1 LIDWLRGE
9 RRHGNTLGNGD
20 LDEAAW
26 TAVIQAR
33 GNRSF
38 EADWFMML
46 TIQRYYADDF
56 VAAHRYA
63 KISAGLQPF
72 CAGFV
77 TRSEHALFFAL
88 ATAALYPQATP
99 EQRAEYDADLAT
111 IRDSMTRWVALC
123 PENHEHSRLLVEAEC
138 ARLRGARME
147 AADLYDRAIAAA
159 RAQGFLNIE
168 ALSTELAA
176 CFWLRDGKPDFGRI
190 YLEKALHIYETWGA
204 HGKVADLVA
213 KHGLN
218 RAGSATVS
226 VTASSTTIG
235 PSAGTA
241 ERSDEL
247 DLAALLK
254 ASQALAGEIV
264 LERLLL
270 KLMDIIRENAGAESV
285 VLLLESNGE
294 FLVQGVKT
302 AAGVSRVLAAE
313 PLRQSVAC
321 SHGIAN
327 YVLRTSELVVLDDA
341 AQHGKF
347 RNDSYVRN
355 RRPKSVFCAPVAHQG
370 KLIGAVYLENNQ
382 VAGAF
387 TPDRLEALNILM
399 SQVAVS
405 IDNATLYSRQEQQ
418 SRAIEAANVTLTN
431 EVAERKRAEAELS
444 RYKDHLEELV
454 NERTRELEDAQGRL
468 VELSRRAGMA
478 EIASGVLHNVG
489 NVMNS
494 VNVGASVAREAVTA
508 LPVEG
513 LTRAVGLLDENADRL
528 AEYLTADTVGR
539 KLPDYLRKL
548 GAALAEEKHRILR
561 NIDQVS
567 EHLEHMKKIIAAQQ
581 SYAKVNGV
589 TEVCSLEEIAESA
602 LAINQAALRSAKIE
616 VVRSYEKLPAVLADR
631 HQIMQILVNLVS
643 NGKHA
648 LEEVERP
655 DRQLFVSI
663 AKVDG
668 GIRIEVRDN
677 GAGIASENLPRIF
690 THGFTTKKTGH
701 GFGLHNCANAAQQMD
716 GSLTVHSEGRGKG
729 ASFVLRLPAEFAEE
743 PGSGAG
749 LRAGGERA

>member
-1 LIDWLRGE
+1 
-9 RRHGNTLGNGD
+9 
-20 LDEAAW
+20 
-26 TAVIQAR
+26 
-33 GNRSF
+33 
-38 EADWFMML
+38 
-46 TIQRYYADDF
+46 
-56 VAAHRYA
+56 
-63 KISAGLQPF
+63 
-72 CAGFV
+72 
-77 TRSEHALFFAL
+77 
-88 ATAALYPQATP
+88 
-99 EQRAEYDADLAT
+99 
-111 IRDSMTRWVALC
+111 
-123 PENHEHSRLLVEAEC
+123 
-138 ARLRGARME
+138 
-147 AADLYDRAIAAA
+147 
-159 RAQGFLNIE
+159 
-168 ALSTELAA
+168 
-176 CFWLRDGKPDFGRI
+176 
-190 YLEKALHIYETWGA
+190 
-204 HGKVADLVA
+204 
-213 KHGLN
+213 
-218 RAGSATVS
+218 
-226 VTASSTTIG
+226 
-235 PSAGTA
+235 
-241 ERSDEL
+241 
-247 DLAALLK
+247 
-254 ASQALAGEIV
+254 
-264 LERLLL
+264 
-270 KLMDIIRENAGAESV
+270 
-285 VLLLESNGE
+285 
-294 FLVQGVKT
+294 
-302 AAGVSRVLAAE
+302 
-313 PLRQSVAC
+313 
-321 SHGIAN
+321 
-327 YVLRTSELVVLDDA
+327 
-341 AQHGKF
+341 
-347 RNDSYVRN
+347 
-355 RRPKSVFCAPVAHQG
+355 
-370 KLIGAVYLENNQ
+370 
-382 VAGAF
+382 
-387 TPDRLEALNILM
+387 
-399 SQVAVS
+399 VS

-548 GAALAEEKHRILR
+548 GDALAEEKHRILR